1 MSKVFAFGNGKSVG
15 HGKFLVDGKKHLYT
29 VTAEKTGR
37 GMALKFYQDDT
48 IFGELEAPKIWR
60 KPPMLILGGS
70 VSPTYDEVR
79 VYSRALTHS
88 EIVTTLNEGVDKVP
102 ALAK

>member
-1 MSKVFAFGNGKSVG
+1 
-15 HGKFLVDGKKHLYT
+15 
-29 VTAEKTGR
+29 
-37 GMALKFYQDDT
+37 
-48 IFGELEAPKIWR
+48 
-60 KPPMLILGGS
+60 LGGS